1 MAQLLNTSD
10 SGFCVE
16 EAETEEG
23 KHNTLISAEHFP
35 QYTVTQRHRNLAR
48 KVYQDSK
55 F

>member
-1 MAQLLNTSD
+1 MAQLLNTSG

-16 EAETEEG
+16 EAETEDG
-23 KHNTLISAEHFP
+23 KNTTVIFKEHFP
-35 QYTVTQRHRNLAR
+35 QYTVLQPHRNLVR